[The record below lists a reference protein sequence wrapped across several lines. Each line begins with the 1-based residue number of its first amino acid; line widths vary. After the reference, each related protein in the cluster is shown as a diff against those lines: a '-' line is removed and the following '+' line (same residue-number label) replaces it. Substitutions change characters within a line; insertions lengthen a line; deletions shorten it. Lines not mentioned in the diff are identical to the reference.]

1 MKISRVKIRF
11 NSSKILIT
19 LSSLI
24 ISALIIFLA
33 IKPEKYISSV
43 YNGLLLF
50 IKSVAPSLFPF
61 FFFTKLLSTLG
72 CIDKLSNLFKKPVA
86 MLYNCPPAGG
96 YIYLMSIISGY
107 PVGSRI
113 LSDLYEQGGITHSE
127 AKSMSSFTSTS
138 GPLFIVGTVGVF
150 MFKSSKFG
158 YYALICHYIGALLN
172 GLLYRKKKDT
182 VQRDY
187 RPSKKSLDNILSDCM
202 TSSILSLAIVGGYI
216 AIFSMVID
224 VLIDIKVID
233 TLANGLC
240 FPLQYLGCDLQT
252 CRGIVISMIEITRGC
267 QEIALSPLA
276 FKTTL
281 PFVAGMLAFGGMSIS
296 FQSLSF
302 LSKCKIKAS
311 YYFVT
316 KATQAIITFI
326 IAYVFVLIFL

>member
-11 NSSKILIT
+11 DSSKILIT

-113 LSDLYEQGGITHSE
+113 LSDLCEQGGITHSE

-233 TLANGLC
+233 TLANGLY

-316 KATQAIITFI
+316 KATQAVITFI